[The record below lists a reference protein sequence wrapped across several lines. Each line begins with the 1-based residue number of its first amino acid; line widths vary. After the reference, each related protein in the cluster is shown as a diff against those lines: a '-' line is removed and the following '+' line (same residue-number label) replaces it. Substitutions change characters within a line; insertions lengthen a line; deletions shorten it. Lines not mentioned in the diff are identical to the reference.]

1 MASIPTASVDA
12 LVHVKRLRRPKN
24 DAAVHYPLRL
34 NRASWITSIALLSFK
49 AWQIAANLKPFQWFA
64 RYGSFAYVSLGE
76 NRGRPKM
83 SVRPM
88 ISASGRNTL
97 VAAFASLALVAASA
111 PPSAAASTT
120 PAPKAAVAGQAA
132 SGATDFSA
140 AKRRYYRRG
149 PNAAALAIMGAA
161 TGPGRRGDRRKPAPR
176 LLRGPLLLR
185 SRPGLRAR
193 PLLCSTRIL

>member
-1 MASIPTASVDA
+1 
-12 LVHVKRLRRPKN
+12 
-24 DAAVHYPLRL
+24 
-34 NRASWITSIALLSFK
+34 
-49 AWQIAANLKPFQWFA
+49 
-64 RYGSFAYVSLGE
+64 
-76 NRGRPKM
+76 M

-111 PPSAAASTT
+111 SPSAAASTT
-120 PAPKAAVAGQAA
+120 PAAKVAVAGETV

-161 TGPGRRGDRRKPAPR
+161 TGLAVGAITESRRRDYYEDHYYYDRGPAYAPGPYYAPR
-176 LLRGPLLLR
+176 AYYGGPGPQYR
-185 SRPGLRAR
+185 RPYADDVPWGVPRY
-193 PLLCSTRIL
+193 